1 MEGNENTG
9 LASEIG
15 PRLRAYRESEKISQ
29 KGLAEAVQG
38 TLRGIQDN
46 ESAKSAPN
54 SKILKALAER
64 GLNVNWLLTG
74 KGPVRLTDIGELQG
88 SREPLDVG
96 LLAFVV
102 DALNRALKKPG
113 CSLTTPKYA
122 EVAAILYDFCLKAGG
137 RDSSMAERLV
147 RLARATSN

>member
-102 DALNRALKKPG
+102 DALNR
-113 CSLTTPKYA
+113 
-122 EVAAILYDFCLKAGG
+122 E
-137 RDSSMAERLV
+137 
-147 RLARATSN
+147 